1 MYFLNRHGKS
11 GERGS
16 YATFAEVSEHI
27 STAESDPIPP
37 QKHLFSSLNSASPP
51 FYPSVSSNK
60 EISSTQ
66 KSDDLAVQIHPN
78 QQLSVMDET
87 FSISESNTM
96 RGKNVADYIGMN
108 KLYIDDQDPTRGGKP
123 LTNSLQ
129 SPHSRVQGKVQTP
142 MGKMNHQSTTQNQD
156 YKVFNQAQQRNGQ
169 QATSQTRQA
178 SLQASGRQLGQRTQA
193 SSSPDSSLTANS
205 FEYRETRSPPETSKS
220 NTALVG
226 KGKNVQ
232 GNGRGSFPYGGA
244 QVIGA
249 SGNLS
254 STHGDNFPG
263 MPTFLPGNTVSEIT
277 FKNMIMIKRQW
288 YSYTCFGRHFLP
300 NY

>member
-1 MYFLNRHGKS
+1 MCFPNRHGKS

-16 YATFAEVSEHI
+16 YSTYAKVSEP
-27 STAESDPIPP
+27 STAESDPVPP
-37 QKHLFSSLNSASPP
+37 QKHVFSSLNSASPP

-66 KSDDLAVQIHPN
+66 KRDDIAVQLHQN
-78 QQLSVMDET
+78 QQSSVMDES

-108 KLYIDDQDPTRGGKP
+108 KLYIDDQDPTRSGKP
-123 LTNSLQ
+123 LTNFSQ

-142 MGKMNHQSTTQNQD
+142 MGKMNHQPILQNQV
-156 YKVFNQAQQRNGQ
+156 YKVSNQAQQRNGP

-178 SLQASGRQLGQRTQA
+178 SLQASGRQLGQRTQS
-193 SSSPDSSLTANS
+193 SSSPDSALTANS
-205 FEYRETRSPPETSKS
+205 FECRETRSPPETSKS
-220 NTALVG
+220 NTALIG

-249 SGNLS
+249 SGNLG
-254 STHGDNFPG
+254 STHGDVNFPG

-277 FKNMIMIKRQW
+277 FDHDKEAMV
-288 YSYTCFGRHFLP
+288 
-300 NY
+300 